1 MHKEQF
7 DMDFNASLIFFLSSS
22 LILESTKIPSCSS
35 GGVVLPLK
43 LGFLVHI
50 LVVRG
55 DDPVAVSVLLRPR

>member
-43 LGFLVHI
+43 LDFLVHI